1 MYGTYY
7 YRPQQHLQKGNVFT
21 SMCEEFCPGGGVH
34 GKGGVH
40 SGGHVWQ
47 GGMCGR
53 GHVWQGACM
62 AGGMH
67 GRWACMT
74 GECAWQGCAW
84 QGEACVAGEMTTG
97 VDTSY
102 WNAFL
107 VF

>member
-1 MYGTYY
+1 M
-7 YRPQQHLQKGNVFT
+7 
-21 SMCEEFCPGGGVH
+21 H
-34 GKGGVH
+34 GMGYA
-40 SGGHVWQ
+40 WQ
-47 GGMCGR
+47 GGMCDSGACMAGGVGGR
-53 GHVWQGACM
+53 RDTWQGTMCGRVCVWQGCV

-84 QGEACVAGEMTTG
+84 QGEVCVAGEMTTG